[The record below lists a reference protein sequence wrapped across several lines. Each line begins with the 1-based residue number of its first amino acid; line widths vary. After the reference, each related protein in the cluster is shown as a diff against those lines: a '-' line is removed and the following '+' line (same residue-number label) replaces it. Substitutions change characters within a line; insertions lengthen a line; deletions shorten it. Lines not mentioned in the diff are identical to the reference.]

1 MRGFLR
7 GALALLA
14 VVTLGGCA
22 QQMADQKRYEPL
34 EGSEL
39 FADGRSSRPLVANTV
54 ARGKLRLDEHLYE
67 GKVDGQPAA
76 TLPLDVDRALLER
89 GRERFE
95 IFCSPCHD
103 RVGNG
108 NGMVVQR
115 GFRRPS
121 SFHIQRLRES
131 PPGYFFDV
139 ITNGYGA
146 MSSYATMVPVED
158 RWAIIAYIRAL
169 QLSQNATLDDVP
181 PDERA
186 ALEAQRQ

>member
-1 MRGFLR
+1 M
-7 GALALLA
+7 
-14 VVTLGGCA
+14 
-22 QQMADQKRYEPL
+22 DI
-34 EGSEL
+34 
-39 FADGRSSRPLVANTV
+39 
-54 ARGKLRLDEHLYE
+54 
-67 GKVDGQPAA
+67 
-76 TLPLDVDRALLER
+76 DRELLER

-103 RVGNG
+103 RVGGG

-121 SFHIQRLRES
+121 SFHIERLRES

-139 ITNGYGA
+139 ITNGYGS
-146 MSSYATMVPVED
+146 MSSYATMVPVDD

-181 PDERA
+181 PEERTT
-186 ALEAQRQ
+186 LETQGQ